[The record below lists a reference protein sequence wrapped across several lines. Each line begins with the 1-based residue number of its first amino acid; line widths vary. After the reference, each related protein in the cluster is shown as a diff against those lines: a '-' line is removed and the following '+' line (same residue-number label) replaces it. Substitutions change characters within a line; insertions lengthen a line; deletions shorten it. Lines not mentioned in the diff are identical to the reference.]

1 MILAGDGNPLIIH
14 STPIWLLAELGVLGF
29 VVFAGSAIYVFVRQW
44 RHAPKEPASAL
55 IVLSFVAFAVMSG
68 PADMLYQRT
77 FWLVFGAGLA
87 LRQTAKLPAKL
98 RGLSRA
104 SATSFDSLAGR
115 TANA

>member
-1 MILAGDGNPLIIH
+1 
-14 STPIWLLAELGVLGF
+14 
-29 VVFAGSAIYVFVRQW
+29 
-44 RHAPKEPASAL
+44 
-55 IVLSFVAFAVMSG
+55 MSG